1 MQRDVKCA
9 SPHMLARQN
18 LEFSRALTGW
28 CKSENVRVF
37 KKIRAEN
44 DAGSPT
50 VCAGLNRPE
59 SKVVFN
65 LSAVNSLSL

>member
-1 MQRDVKCA
+1 MCLTAHARTTEFGVLAGFDWMMLIGKCT
-9 SPHMLARQN
+9 SSVSKNN
-18 LEFSRALTGW
+18 L
-28 CKSENVRVF
+28 C
-37 KKIRAEN
+37 AEN
-44 DAGSPT
+44 DADSPT